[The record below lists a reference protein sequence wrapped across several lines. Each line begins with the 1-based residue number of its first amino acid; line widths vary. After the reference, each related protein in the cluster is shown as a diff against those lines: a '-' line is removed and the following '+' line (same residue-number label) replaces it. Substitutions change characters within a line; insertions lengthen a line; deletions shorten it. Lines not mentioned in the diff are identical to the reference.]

1 VSEEFKNRLL
11 VHARTV
17 VDRAGRAQSEE
28 ATKQFLILPFLQ
40 LLGYDPLDPDE
51 VIPEADASFSDKFK
65 NRVDYAISREGV
77 PVIAVEAKKVGS
89 ISEANRGELKGYYN
103 AVPTVKLGILT
114 DGLIYQLFSDTEE
127 ENLMDN
133 EPFAVVD
140 LAQVAQEQIADDSF
154 DALLKLRRGV
164 FDPKD
169 IGADARRKIYISEY
183 VGVLERVF
191 KDPDETFVRA
201 LMDIAHIEGRRMPR
215 FLEEHTLYI
224 RDAMNVFFDKK
235 LLERVGFAD
244 RDDIVKVSTESPER
258 APSTQDTTAE
268 QREMEGPSIVTTE
281 AEREVYDYVKQ
292 RLPFLI
298 ARDDSLFRKLENVYF
313 RDFRGTFAVSYKQDR
328 KGRLLNF
335 REGTDT
341 RYRFDF
347 PESGETIT
355 TDTLSDID
363 DRLLAIFMTR
373 VEELG

>member
-65 NRVDYAISREGV
+65 NRVDYAISKEGV

-89 ISEANRGELKGYYN
+89 LSEANRGELKGYYN

-114 DGLIYQLFSDTEE
+114 DGVIYQLFSDTEQ

-140 LAQVAQEQIADDSF
+140 LAKVAQEQVPDDSF
-154 DALLKLRRGV
+154 DALLKLRSGI

-183 VGVLERVF
+183 VGVLDRVF
-191 KDPDETFVRA
+191 KGPDETFVRA
-201 LMDIAHIEGRRMPR
+201 LMDLAHIEGRRMPR
-215 FLEEHTLYI
+215 LLEEHILYI
-224 RDAMNVFFDKK
+224 REAMNVFFDKK

-244 RDDIVKVSTESPER
+244 RDNIVKVPSAETER
-258 APSTQDTTAE
+258 APSTEETVPEQLEAE
-268 QREMEGPSIVTTE
+268 ESSIVTTE
-281 AEREVYDYVKQ
+281 AEREVYAYVKQ

-298 ARDDSLFRKLENVYF
+298 PRDDDLFRKLEDVYF

-347 PESGETIT
+347 PESGETVT
-355 TDTLSDID
+355 TDMLSDID
-363 DRLLAIFMTR
+363 EKLLAIFMR
-373 VEELG
+373 LSKS